1 MSSAVPGIVRVN
13 GQGPISGKGR
23 HDKRKGA
30 RAGLRDVARGRW
42 PTRELPAHLQAL
54 YAGFPFDRSVPDDP
68 LSLVRP
74 LAVDRRSAEIAGIF
88 AATLAI
94 GRAASI
100 RRAFATWNGLSGGD
114 LGAFV
119 ARSGRPAREGAIR
132 AFRHRWIRGDQ
143 LAYLGYRLHEIQ
155 REHGGLEE
163 LFRSGFE
170 GPHGFAGGLD
180 ALAHGLR
187 GDGEAAAR
195 VRPPAGYRILFPSP
209 LESARSPCKR
219 ETLFVRWMVR
229 TDVPDLGVWSHIP
242 PSELRVPLDLHVYWI
257 ARNLGL
263 TRRKTPSWAAV
274 EEITAALRSIDP
286 VDPVRFDFVLC
297 HTGISGDCPK
307 HREVARCG
315 PCAVRPDC
323 RLWHGRPWP
332 GPSVQEQPL
341 VAPQTVHA

>member
-1 MSSAVPGIVRVN
+1 MP
-13 GQGPISGKGR
+13 
-23 HDKRKGA
+23 
-30 RAGLRDVARGRW
+30 RGRW
-42 PTRELPAHLQAL
+42 PTAELPGHLQAL
-54 YAGFPFDRSVPDDP
+54 YTRFPFDRSVPDDP
-68 LSLVRP
+68 VALIRP
-74 LAVDRRSAEIAGIF
+74 LATDRRSAEIAGIF

-100 RRAFATWNGLSGGD
+100 RRAFATWLRLTGGD

-119 ARSGRPAREGAIR
+119 ERSPRPAGGAALR
-132 AFRHRWIRGDQ
+132 GFRHRWIRGDQ
-143 LAYLGYRLHEIQ
+143 LTFLGYRLHEIQ

-187 GDGEAAAR
+187 GESPRPGAP
-195 VRPPAGYRILFPSP
+195 RPPVGYRILFPSP
-209 LESARSPCKR
+209 LEAARSPCKR
-219 ETLFVRWMVR
+219 QTLFVRWMVR
-229 TDVPDLGVWSHIP
+229 TGVPDLGVWSHVP
-242 PSELRVPLDLHVYWI
+242 ARELRVPLDLHVFWI

-274 EEITAALRSIDP
+274 EEITAALRTIDP

-307 HREVARCG
+307 HREIARCT

-332 GPSVQEQPL
+332 GPPGPHEQPL